1 MFVSM
6 SEPMSEEDF
15 AILVLNKV
23 VELEM
28 KLNEDMRLRWHV
40 QDISE

>member
-1 MFVSM
+1 
-6 SEPMSEEDF
+6 MSEEDF